1 MENQWFRHAV
11 YYSLDIETFLDSNG
25 DGIGDFKGLTSRL
38 DYLADLGI
46 TCIWLLPF
54 YPSPNRDNGYDVM
67 DYYGIDERLGTMEDF
82 LQFMNACSDREI
94 KVIIDLV
101 VNHTSVEHPWF
112 REARRN
118 PQSPFRNY
126 YVWEDEPPPSPGTD
140 LLLRGEENRMWT
152 YDEEAGQYY
161 LHRFYS
167 EQPDL
172 NIANKAVQEEI
183 LKIMEFW
190 LNLGV
195 HGFRVDAAAILIE
208 PYGILKGEKDMFA
221 HFLGTMH
228 SFLESKN
235 KDAILLA
242 EANVKPKEMN
252 VYLNKGKRMNML
264 FNFYLNQH
272 VFLAMASENS
282 ELLGHAIKKLPSLY
296 ASNQWLNFLRH
307 HDELALDL
315 LDKKDR
321 QRVFEAFGPEEQMQ
335 IFGRGIRRRLAPMVV
350 NDRRRLELF
359 YSLLFSLP
367 GAPLVRYGDEIGMG
381 DDLSLE
387 GRNSVRTPMQWDASQ
402 NGGFSSA
409 PREKLVH
416 PVISGSPYGYEMV
429 NVVSALKEKT
439 SLLCWMKE
447 MIGIRKKMLL
457 PGIGDI
463 RILHPKEES
472 VFMHEYKG
480 DKSHQL
486 FIHNLSGKTI
496 RVKVKHLEDFNIKWP
511 AHFHMPAT
519 DTLELGA
526 YGYCWLNTKTGS
538 S

>member
-1 MENQWFRHAV
+1 MENQWFRNAV

-25 DGIGDFKGLTSRL
+25 DGIGDFIGLTSRL

-46 TCIWLLPF
+46 TCLWLLPF
-54 YPSPNRDNGYDVM
+54 YPSPNRDNGYDVK

-82 LQFMNACSDREI
+82 LQCMNECRRRNI

-112 REARRN
+112 LEARKN
-118 PQSPFRNY
+118 PGSPFRNY
-126 YVWEDEPPPSPGTD
+126 YVWEDEPPASPGKD
-140 LLLRGEENRMWT
+140 LLLSGEENRMWT

-172 NIANKAVQEEI
+172 NIANKGVQEEI

-190 LNLGV
+190 LDLGV

-221 HFLGTMH
+221 HFLGTMR

-242 EANVKPKEMN
+242 EANVLPKEMD
-252 VYLNKGKRMNML
+252 VYLHRGRRMNML

-272 VFLAMASENS
+272 VFLAMATENTKPL
-282 ELLGHAIKKLPSLY
+282 EKALKKLPSLY
-296 ASNQWLNFLRH
+296 SSNQWLNFLRH

-321 QRVFEAFGPEEQMQ
+321 QQVFEAFGPEEKMQ
-335 IFGRGIRRRLAPMVV
+335 IFGRGIRRRLAPMVG
-350 NDRRRLELF
+350 NNRKHLELF

-381 DDLSLE
+381 DDLSLQ
-387 GRNSVRTPMQWDASQ
+387 GRNSVRTPMQWDASP
-402 NGGFSSA
+402 NGGFSPA
-409 PREKLVH
+409 PKEKLVH
-416 PVISGSPYGYEMV
+416 PVISGSPYGYETV
-429 NVVSALKEKT
+429 NVSSASKDKS

-447 MIGIRKKMLL
+447 LIRIRKKMLMS
-457 PGIGDI
+457 GKGDI
-463 RILHPKEES
+463 RILNTKEDS
-472 VFMHEYKG
+472 VLIHEYKDG
-480 DKSHQL
+480 KDQQL
-486 FIHNLSGKTI
+486 FIHNLSGKNI
-496 RVKVKHLEDFNIKWP
+496 AVKVKRLDDFNITWP
-511 AHFHMPAT
+511 VPLQKHSKEAV
-519 DTLELGA
+519 ELGA
-526 YGYCWLNTKTGS
+526 FGYCWLNKKTD
-538 S
+538 